1 MPIIKDWEN
10 KRGMESL
17 SFLTIDWN
25 EDGTAYVTLAVRNYP
40 LEGATLEELVPT
52 IEYIRKESKD
62 MIIRADLEGAGI
74 INIDRFKS
82 IVKIVSEVVEYTKDD
97 NLLRQIQFVGTGA
110 VFRFLY
116 RPFSLAL
123 PKYFRDMVVF
133 L

>member
-1 MPIIKDWEN
+1 
-10 KRGMESL
+10 MESL
-17 SFLTIDWN
+17 AFLSVYWSEN
-25 EDGTAYVTLAVRNYP
+25 ETAYVTLTVKNYP
-40 LEGATLEELVPT
+40 MTGTTLEELFPV
-52 IEYIRKESKD
+52 IQQIRSKAKS

-97 NLLRQIQFVGTGA
+97 NLLRQIQFIGTGIF
-110 VFRFLY
+110 FRMLY
-116 RPFSLAL
+116 KPFSLAI